1 MPADPSGTSE
11 LDAASC
17 WSRLGDSGIG
27 RLAVTADDGPS
38 VTPIDYLV
46 HDGRLYFRSSP
57 GTKLQPCHTPA
68 VAGSRW
74 RFFRP
79 HPVDGRGPTS
89 EIEES
94 GVLAVHPTAGGAR
107 RQLRVH
113 GSQTVTGPRS
123 ILPQP
128 ATDRRGG
135 VRDRVRDAR

>member
-27 RLAVTADDGPS
+27 RLAVTADDGPW

-57 GTKLQPCHTPA
+57 GTKLQALAHTPA
-68 VAGSRW
+68 VALEVEGRSGHTLWTVVVRGSAR
-74 RFFRP
+74 RLDR
-79 HPVDGRGPTS
+79 DD
-89 EIEES
+89 EIEAS

-107 RQLRVH
+107 DNFVCIDPE
-113 GSQTVTGPRS
+113 TVTGRR

-128 ATDRRGG
+128 AG
-135 VRDRVRDAR
+135 